1 MASCSIFLSNVAYLD
16 IVIVDNPQVL
26 TVIWVTFS
34 LSSFLML
41 LITFLIQNG
50 ALRQSADSLSPAR
63 PSSHSSLVQDPSLPP
78 PSRPFLPDLLSMGL
92 ALMRTAEI
100 MNAITIT
107 LEEIILCL
115 FCVSNLKSIHPIKP
129 IYLMSNIEVRL
140 EDTPGCPP
148 AGWWLW
154 GDCVCVYDCTSS
166 STPLSPLCQVTTF
179 PRQELPPAATDQSC
193 PDTDTD
199 IITLMLLLPQLKVS

>member
-148 AGWWLW
+148 PCRLVVMRRLCPCLWL
-154 GDCVCVYDCTSS
+154 GPAAPLHGLHCVRSQ
-166 STPLSPLCQVTTF
+166 LSPARSCH
-179 PRQELPPAATDQSC
+179 PLPLTKAA
-193 PDTDTD
+193 P
-199 IITLMLLLPQLKVS
+199 TLTLT

>member
-16 IVIVDNPQVL
+16 IVIVDNSQVL
-26 TVIWVTFS
+26 TVTWVTFS

-78 PSRPFLPDLLSMGL
+78 PSLPFLPDLLSMGL

-148 AGWWLW
+148 ACWWLW
-154 GDCVCVYDCTSS
+154 GDCVRVYDWDQQLHCLHCVRSQ
-166 STPLSPLCQVTTF
+166 LSPARSWD
-179 PRQELPPAATDQSC
+179 PLPLTKAA
-193 PDTDTD
+193 P
-199 IITLMLLLPQLKVS
+199 TLTLT